1 MQRTLR
7 QALPGFAVAACGLV
21 AAAVVAA
28 PGHATASVITGLTVR
43 GSSSRPVFTVS
54 GHGLAVPAPNPK
66 ISPSN
71 QPLCPL
77 AISGNAGLDYG
88 TAFGLI
94 VWDGQVQDANAQLY
108 AAGRYRP
115 SLNELDCI
123 GIVVLKH
130 TSTRITFTLGHA
142 YTQYYRAK
150 PRLIRAGDVAEVILG
165 RARFATVVRF

>member
-7 QALPGFAVAACGLV
+7 QAVVGIAAVACALV
-21 AAAVVAA
+21 TAAVVAA
-28 PGHATASVITGLTVR
+28 ASHTAAPVIRTLTVT
-43 GSSSRPVFTVS
+43 GSSSHPVFTVV
-54 GHGLAVPAPNPK
+54 GRGLAVPVPNPK
-66 ISPSN
+66 VSPSN

-77 AISGNAGLDYG
+77 KISGNAGLDYG
-88 TAFGLI
+88 TGFSLI
-94 VWDGQVQDANAQLY
+94 VWDGQIQDANAQMY
-108 AAGRYRP
+108 SAGRYRP

-130 TSTRITFTLGHA
+130 TPTRITFTLGHG

-150 PRLIRAGDVAEVILG
+150 PRLIRAGDVVEVILG